1 MALPRFLRRHR
12 VNWKFLTIVALLL
25 GSIYFYVNYGNVQS
39 GEADEKVLLFRRE
52 RYMKYQKS
60 ENQRTG
66 PGEKGMGLHLE
77 GEEKE
82 RADELYKKEAFN
94 IIASD
99 KISLER
105 SVKDVR
111 DERYLKTVNIG

>member
-1 MALPRFLRRHR
+1 MKSSEILKFRKERF
-12 VNWKFLTIVALLL
+12 V
-25 GSIYFYVNYGNVQS
+25 
-39 GEADEKVLLFRRE
+39 
-52 RYMKYQKS
+52 KYQAS
-60 ENQRTG
+60 EASRTG
-66 PGEKGMGLHLE
+66 PGERGVGVHLV

-82 RADELYKKEAFN
+82 KADSLFEKEAFN

-111 DERYLKTVNIG
+111 DPR

>member
-12 VNWKFLTIVALLL
+12 VNWKFLTIIALLL
-25 GSIYFYVNYGNVQS
+25 GSIYFYFNFGNVQS
-39 GEADEKVLLFRRE
+39 GLSDEKVMLFRRE
-52 RYMKYQKS
+52 RYLKYQKS
-60 ENQRTG
+60 EKDRTG
-66 PGEKGMGLHLE
+66 PGEKGTGLHLE

-82 RADELYKKEAFN
+82 RADKLYEKEAFN

-111 DERYLKTVNIG
+111 DERYKSKS

>member
-1 MALPRFLRRHR
+1 MALPRFLRRQR
-12 VNWKFLTIVALLL
+12 LNWKILTVIALLL
-25 GSIYFYVNYGNVQS
+25 GSIYVYFGFGSVQRAS
-39 GEADEKVLLFRRE
+39 IPDDSVLSFRRE
-52 RYMKYQKS
+52 RYLKYQSS
-60 ENQRTG
+60 ESSRTG
-66 PGEKGMGLHLE
+66 LGEKGEGVHLE

-82 RADELYKKEAFN
+82 LAQKLYEKEAFN

-111 DERYLKTVNIG
+111 DQR